1 MGNENVSCLCYL
13 EMLSWASLGN
23 VPEGERGKLASMG
36 SSLDGENL
44 DPLESLRNISSD
56 ESRQKLIKSLMS
68 LSQRNECHESRFAIQ
83 ICLKK

>member
-1 MGNENVSCLCYL
+1 V
-13 EMLSWASLGN
+13 
-23 VPEGERGKLASMG
+23 RGKLASMG

-68 LSQRNECHESRFAIQ
+68 LS
-83 ICLKK
+83 